1 MPSIFD
7 MFASQMG
14 DGQLDQIAKQLGADK
29 AQTRDAISMTLPALI
44 EALGRKAEQAGGAED
59 LHSKLGQAS
68 QANRGGSGSML
79 DQLNDILGQPSQP
92 VGRPAPP
99 SQSRDSDDD
108 ILPPTSAPT
117 NRTSQA
123 PATRPTQP
131 ISPTQRQPAPQAP
144 SSPLPD
150 IFGELLGNKQGR
162 VSDAVSKS
170 SGLNKEQAG
179 SLISMLG
186 PILSGMLGSQAA
198 EKKMSPTDLTEM
210 LRQDRAKVQQA
221 PGGGMVGKMLDQDG
235 DGDFDMNDMMKLG
248 MGMLFK
254 K

>member
-1 MPSIFD
+1 
-7 MFASQMG
+7 MG

-59 LHSKLGQAS
+59 LHAKLGQAS
-68 QANRGGSGSML
+68 QANRGGTGSML
-79 DQLNDILGQPSQP
+79 DQLNDILGQSAQP
-92 VGRPAPP
+92 AARSAPP
-99 SQSRDSDDD
+99 QATGTQAQARGNDDD
-108 ILPPTSAPT
+108 ILPPSSPPM
-117 NRTSQA
+117 NRTTSTPVARPPQ
-123 PATRPTQP
+123 PTQP
-131 ISPTQRQPAPQAP
+131 PQRQPAPQAP
-144 SSPLPD
+144 SSSLPD

-235 DGDFDMNDMMKLG
+235 DGDFDMNDMMKMG
-248 MGMLFK
+248 MGMLFNK

>member
-1 MPSIFD
+1 MASIFD
-7 MFASQMG
+7 MFASQLG
-14 DGQLDQIAKQLGADK
+14 EGQLDQIATKLGANKD
-29 AQTRDAISMTLPALI
+29 QTRDAISMTLPALI

-59 LHSKLGQAS
+59 IHAKLGQATQS
-68 QANRGGSGSML
+68 
-79 DQLNDILGQPSQP
+79 PS
-92 VGRPAPP
+92 RAAE
-99 SQSRDSDDD
+99 DD
-108 ILPPTSAPT
+108 ILPPSTPPMTRTTST
-117 NRTSQA
+117 
-123 PATRPTQP
+123 PASRPPQPTQQL
-131 ISPTQRQPAPQAP
+131 PTQRQSAPQAP
-144 SSPLPD
+144 TSSLPD

-186 PILSGMLGSQAA
+186 PMLSGMLGSQAS
-198 EKKMSPTDLTEM
+198 EQKMSPTDLTEM
-210 LRQDRAKVQQA
+210 LRKDRAKVQQS

>member
-68 QANRGGSGSML
+68 QSSRAGSGSML
-79 DQLNDILGQPSQP
+79 DQLNDILGQATQPAGRSAPTSQAPSRR
-92 VGRPAPP
+92 VE
-99 SQSRDSDDD
+99 DD
-108 ILPPTSAPT
+108 ILPPTTPPVSRTT
-117 NRTSQA
+117 NT
-123 PATRPTQP
+123 
-131 ISPTQRQPAPQAP
+131 PTQRQSAPQPP
-144 SSPLPD
+144 SASPLPD

-186 PILSGMLGSQAA
+186 PILSGILGNQAA

-248 MGMLFK
+248 MGVLFNK

>member
-7 MFASQMG
+7 MFASQVG

-44 EALGRKAEQAGGAED
+44 EALGRKAEEAGGAED

-68 QANRGGSGSML
+68 QANRGNAGSML
-79 DQLNDILGQPSQP
+79 DQLNDILGQSSPPAGRSAPELQQQQRPSN
-92 VGRPAPP
+92 
-99 SQSRDSDDD
+99 DD

-117 NRTSQA
+117 SRTTSNP
-123 PATRPTQP
+123 PA
-131 ISPTQRQPAPQAP
+131 QRQPAPKAP
-144 SSPLPD
+144 SSLPD
-150 IFGELLGNKQGR
+150 IFGELLGNKQGK
-162 VSDAVSKS
+162 VSDAVSKT

-179 SLISMLG
+179 SLISILG

-221 PGGGMVGKMLDQDG
+221 PGGTLVGKMLDQDG
-235 DGDFDMNDMMKLG
+235 DGDFDMSDMMKLG
-248 MGMLFK
+248 MGMLFNK